1 MAEKFFSD
9 ASEPRME
16 REKTAA
22 CRPILL
28 LVLYNR
34 VVIRGLSGEHAYTIS
49 ILTLSHAYLGIG
61 MGYPGDRPQVVVLP
75 GQPLDSPRTIPG

>member
-9 ASEPRME
+9 ASEPRTE

-34 VVIRGLSGEHAYTIS
+34 VVIRVLSGEIVYTE
-49 ILTLSHAYLGIG
+49 
-61 MGYPGDRPQVVVLP
+61 QVF
-75 GQPLDSPRTIPG
+75 S

>member
-34 VVIRGLSGEHAYTIS
+34 VVIRGLSGDYLRVVRGACLYHLYPNPIPC
-49 ILTLSHAYLGIG
+49 LS
-61 MGYPGDRPQVVVLP
+61 GDRDGV
-75 GQPLDSPRTIPG
+75 PRG